1 VEWSLNRMTVTET
14 TTQHNCPL
22 P

>member
-1 VEWSLNRMTVTET
+1 MTVTET
-14 TTQHNCPL
+14 TTRHNCPL